1 MTTKVALSMA
11 LSCHVLG
18 VGGKEI
24 VRGHVLGVGKEIV
37 RGYRATLLIWRA
49 IVMYV
54 LLLNPY
60 IGGILILSCIL

>member
-18 VGGKEI
+18 VGKEI

-37 RGYRATLLIWRA
+37 RGYRATLLI
-49 IVMYV
+49 
-54 LLLNPY
+54 
-60 IGGILILSCIL
+60 

>member
-18 VGGKEI
+18 VGKEI

-37 RGYRATLLIWRA
+37 SGYRAMGNFGLGLGLQSHSATTGSA
-49 IVMYV
+49 FQ
-54 LLLNPY
+54 
-60 IGGILILSCIL
+60 

>member
-24 VRGHVLGVGKEIV
+24 VRGPLLGVGKEIV
-37 RGYRATLLIWRA
+37 RGYRATGNFGLGLGLQSHSA
-49 IVMYV
+49 TT
-54 LLLNPY
+54 
-60 IGGILILSCIL
+60 GSAFQ